1 MKMRLIIC
9 CVMAISAM
17 FLNAQTIVDR
27 EKKIGYYNL
36 YLQGMEYQISQNYEQ
51 AYPCYE
57 QALNGYHA
65 IGYLKGEVEVLMKM
79 GEIQNHWGN
88 DKKEVVVLET
98 AYVKAKQADLKNQ
111 MFEILAGLR
120 SLYMSMNAVENYN
133 KVGALMDSMVLQ
145 TDNIELKM
153 NHYCTRGDE
162 CKQQKNYELAAYY
175 YEKYIGLAEQLDS
188 ITQLR
193 VYSNYYS
200 KMRDLKATLKE
211 YKEAILYGEK
221 QVELFQLMY
230 GQDDVDRYM
239 PFMELSNIYADMGDS
254 INADRCIDSLDIAL
268 GLLPEPREKAWIYTL
283 KGMRYARIKNY
294 GRALKEYEEADKALA
309 VRYGEDDEQRISN
322 VALRAG
328 ALYQLNRYEE
338 SSALFAKYA
347 EILKVKKGE
356 DSNDYAEAL
365 YYQANIEAFSMKIER
380 GGKLYEKAV
389 EIFSRN
395 MKSQWQ
401 NLSLRDRETY
411 WDSFAS
417 RMFGMTAFAQKGK
430 LVNEAFTESCYNAL
444 LLSKALLLNSE
455 RSLANIVQ
463 TEGTEEDR
471 NLYERLLALQMKMM
485 ELKRD
490 FQQNKDSIMYI
501 HDDIR
506 KLDNQLADRFK
517 AYNNYMSFLNVNYAD
532 IKKGLKDG
540 DLLVDFADYFS
551 DENVHQYVAYIIKKN
566 QQYPLLVKM
575 FTEEEIDSLIN
586 GQPMD
591 VLYKRKNTE
600 TVMDLF
606 WNRIKP
612 YVKEGKTV
620 YYVPSGIMYQIA
632 LESLPMDENVILGE
646 RYNFVRLSS
655 AKELLGVKTKLKH
668 VANATLYGGLQYDLD
683 EQTMLTESQKYEIPS
698 LYALRG
704 ELRGDSVFRKL
715 PQTLEEVQGIEDIL
729 RDKGCRVTMHSEVNG
744 TEESFV
750 SMTGKAPDILHI
762 ATHGF
767 YYTPDEIGKN
777 RFLQGYTDAM
787 ALSGLI
793 MAGGNAAWLGKELPN
808 GVLDGVLTAQ
818 NVATLDLTRV
828 ELLVLSACQT
838 GQGNVTAEG
847 LFGLQR
853 AFKKAGVKTM
863 VMTLW
868 QVSDKVTKEFMIEF
882 YKNLVKMKW
891 NKRKAF
897 EKAKSIIRDIY
908 PEPFYWSGF
917 VMID

>member
-17 FLNAQTIVDR
+17 FLNAQIIVDR
-27 EKKIGYYNL
+27 EKKIGYDKL
-36 YLQGMEYQISQNYEQ
+36 YLQGMEYQIAQNYEQ

-57 QALNGYHA
+57 QALNGYQA
-65 IGYLKGEVEVLMKM
+65 IGYLKGEVEALMRM
-79 GEIQNHWGN
+79 GQIENHWGN
-88 DKKEVVVLET
+88 DKNVVTMLET
-98 AYVKAKQADLKNQ
+98 AYVKAKQADLKNL
-111 MFEILAGLR
+111 MFEILADLR
-120 SLYMSMNAVENYN
+120 PLYASINAVEDYN
-133 KVGALMDSMVLQ
+133 AVGVLMDSMALQ
-145 TDNIELKM
+145 TNDVELKM
-153 NHYCTRGDE
+153 NHYSTRGDE
-162 CKQQKNYELAAYY
+162 CKQQKNFELAAYY
-175 YEKYIGLAEQLDS
+175 YEKYADLVGQLDS
-188 ITQLR
+188 VTRLGA
-193 VYSNYYS
+193 YSIYYG
-200 KMRDLKATLKE
+200 KMRDLKTMSGE
-211 YKEAILYGEK
+211 YKEAVEYGEK
-221 QVELFQLMY
+221 QVELFRLMY

-239 PFMELSNIYADMGDS
+239 PYMSLSNIYADMGDS
-254 INADRCIDSLDIAL
+254 INADRCIDSLDMAL
-268 GLLPEPREKAWIYTL
+268 DLFPEPREKAWMHTL
-283 KGMRYARIKNY
+283 KGLRYASIKNY
-294 GRALKEYEEADKALA
+294 GKALKEYEEADRALA
-309 VRYGEDDEQRISN
+309 IRYESGDEQRVSN

-328 ALYQLNRYEE
+328 ALYQLGRYEE
-338 SSALFAKYA
+338 SSTLYAKYA
-347 EILKVKKGE
+347 ESQKNKKGE

-365 YYQANIEAFSMKIER
+365 YYQANIEAFSKRIER
-380 GGKLYEKAV
+380 GSQLYEKAV
-389 EIFSRN
+389 DIFSRN

-430 LVNEAFTESCYNAL
+430 LVNEAFTENCYNAL

-471 NLYERLLALQMKMM
+471 MCYEQLQALQVKMM
-485 ELKRD
+485 ELKRN

-575 FTEEEIDSLIN
+575 FTKEDMDSLIN

-591 VLYKRKNTE
+591 VLYKRKNAE

-655 AKELLGVKTKLKH
+655 AKELLGVKAKLKH

-683 EQTMLTESQKYEIPS
+683 EQTMLAESQKYEIPS
-698 LYALRG
+698 LYAMRG

-715 PQTLEEVQGIEDIL
+715 PQTLEEVKGIEVIL
-729 RDKGCRVTMHSEVNG
+729 KNRDCKVEMHSGVNG

-750 SMTGKAPDILHI
+750 SMTGKAPTILHM

-767 YYTPDEIGKN
+767 YYTPDDIGKN

-793 MAGGNAAWLGKELPN
+793 MAGGNAAWVGKELPN

-818 NVATLDLTRV
+818 NVATLDLTGV

-882 YKNLVKMKW
+882 YKNLVKTKW

-897 EKAKSIIRDIY
+897 EKTRSAIRSIY
-908 PEPFYWSGF
+908 SEPFYWSGF